1 MRMMALSYAEGGRES
16 ADWWSIGFSVG
27 MLAAVL
33 IGSAVRPTRG
43 APEASSPIKVRDPAG
58 GLHTVFAQEIE
69 TEHGTF
75 FWSATKNGYAIYE
88 KEGGAIQLQA
98 MADKEGVPVAIA
110 DHINPDMVNMLFG
123 NARGMFGFSPPTLPA
138 KIPSGGLGGHG
149 S

>member
-33 IGSAVRPTRG
+33 IGSAVRLTRG

-69 TEHGTF
+69 PNMEH
-75 FWSATKNGYAIYE
+75 SS
-88 KEGGAIQLQA
+88 GAL
-98 MADKEGVPVAIA
+98 PRT
-110 DHINPDMVNMLFG
+110 DMPYMRKKVVQ
-123 NARGMFGFSPPTLPA
+123 FSYRQWLTRKVCPLRLRTISIL
-138 KIPSGGLGGHG
+138 IW
-149 S
+149 